1 MRADNIFTA
10 HPVNLDQMNALKAVV
25 KAFKVK
31 YEITNIIKP
40 DDINSDRKV
49 ILKNISKGFKEVK
62 QIENGEVKGTL
73 LKDFLNEL

>member
-1 MRADNIFTA
+1 MQADNIFTA

-31 YEITNIIKP
+31 YEITNSNKVVE
-40 DDINSDRKV
+40 INSDKKA
-49 ILKNISKGFKEVK
+49 ILKNISRGFKEVK